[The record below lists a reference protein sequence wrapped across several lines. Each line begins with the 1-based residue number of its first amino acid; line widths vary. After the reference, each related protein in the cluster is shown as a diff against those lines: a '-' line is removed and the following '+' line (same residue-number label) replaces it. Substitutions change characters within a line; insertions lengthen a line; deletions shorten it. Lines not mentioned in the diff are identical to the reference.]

1 MAVKHI
7 EEYYKKICKDY
18 LDFVNEL
25 EDFAKEAEKG
35 MIEPERLEQIKQDA
49 QPLMMNYERW
59 SYVMYLLHMPNK
71 KGKKK
76 AYEIRNKEA
85 IENLS
90 KSNNLEACL
99 DENQQALS
107 QIKKDIK
114 RN

>member
-59 SYVMYLLHMPNK
+59 SYMMFLLHMPNRK
-71 KGKKK
+71 EKKK
-76 AYEIRNKEA
+76 AYEIRNKKA

-99 DENQQALS
+99 GENQQALS